1 MLSPLERGDR
11 TGELGASIR
20 GGLALLFLGVTVILC
35 NAVMMLTLLVWP
47 FSRTLFRY
55 LNRSIAGLWW
65 GWVVKISLRMNHFEL
80 VRTGD
85 EIPDH
90 ENSIVFCN
98 HQEATDIIILLHL
111 AAEHRQLPHLK
122 WFVKDVVKWVPGVG
136 WGMLFLDCVFLK
148 RSWNRDVDSIRRTF
162 SKFINHKIPF
172 WLISF
177 VEGTRITPEK
187 LEKNREWAGKRGQEK
202 TDHVMVPRARGF
214 VASVQGLESVTDAIY
229 DVTLGYEE
237 GLPNLW
243 HFTKGWAPRVHLH
256 LRRYP
261 VDTLPM
267 ETKAL
272 KQWLFDRFYE
282 KDRLL
287 EDFYREG
294 VFLDNSG

>member
-1 MLSPLERGDR
+1 MLSSLERGDR
-11 TGELGASIR
+11 PGEFWASIR
-20 GGLALLFLGVTVILC
+20 GGLALLFLGVTVIIC

-47 FSRTLFRY
+47 FSRTLFRF

-65 GWVVKISLRMNHFEL
+65 GWVVKISLRMNRFEL
-80 VRTGD
+80 VRSGD

-90 ENSIVFCN
+90 ENAIVFSN

-111 AAEHRQLPHLK
+111 AAEKGQLPHLK

-162 SKFINHKIPF
+162 AKFIDHKIPF
-172 WLISF
+172 WLVSF
-177 VEGTRITPEK
+177 VEGTRITSAK
-187 LEKNREWAGKRGQEK
+187 LAKNRQWAEKRGRVATE
-202 TDHVMVPRARGF
+202 HVMVPRARGF
-214 VASVQGLESVTDAIY
+214 VASVEGLAPVTDAVY
-229 DVTLGYEE
+229 DVTLGYEG
-237 GLPNLW
+237 GLPNMW

-261 VDTLPM
+261 ADELPA
-267 ETKAL
+267 ETKDL
-272 KQWLFDRFYE
+272 KEWLFDRFYE

-287 EDFYREG
+287 EVFYREG
-294 VFLDNSG
+294 AFLDDSG